1 MGACAPKTKG
11 PGKGPYGT
19 TCPVSPG
26 EKDGE
31 KGREDAGKTGEVEA
45 EEAEEAEETSM
56 DQSGRSSHR
65 HHHRHRRRLDA
76 HGGLDH
82 YWVDPCR

>member
-26 EKDGE
+26 EEDGE
-31 KGREDAGKTGEVEA
+31 GDGDEDGDEDRDEAGKTGE
-45 EEAEEAEETSM
+45 EEVSN
-56 DQSGRSSHR
+56 DQSGRHR
-65 HHHRHRRRLDA
+65 HRHRHRRRLDA